1 MTTIPRAAAL
11 NIASVAW
18 TAHIVA
24 DNLRAGFK
32 AAGIWPLSRTQ
43 MQGRLER
50 YTTGGLPALYQVP
63 EWIKARNHIRST
75 ILTCPAEPPKR
86 APRRRVR
93 VSGDVLKIAE
103 LQDIGNAERRK
114 AKAARSAMASAKRG
128 KKKRVSAGG
137 GVAVAL
143 PALGS
148 FVELLEMDRPPE
160 VVSL

>member
-1 MTTIPRAAAL
+1 M
-11 NIASVAW
+11 
-18 TAHIVA
+18 
-24 DNLRAGFK
+24 
-32 AAGIWPLSRTQ
+32 
-43 MQGRLER
+43 
-50 YTTGGLPALYQVP
+50 
-63 EWIKARNHIRST
+63 
-75 ILTCPAEPPKR
+75 
-86 APRRRVR
+86 R

-137 GVAVAL
+137 GVVVAL